1 MSILNQFFAKTL
13 LKDSFT
19 EERALV
25 LSALMQASRE
35 GHLGLEIQDAIDLPH
50 NLIGDSTNPTKPI
63 IREGKLYYLQRNWA
77 LETHILE
84 QIQRLKNI
92 QLPPCNADLKDIP
105 LLPMQKKAVA
115 HAFENAFSII
125 CGGPG
130 TGKTYTAAHFVRLF
144 SSLNPKAKII
154 LTAPTGKAASHLQS
168 VLASPTQAMTLH
180 RLLRIRPGKFSL
192 IQSPKIDADLVLVDE
207 ASMIDVPLLAK
218 LLGSIGNQTRLI
230 LLGDP
235 DQLPPVET
243 GSVFRELAD
252 GLGLCLEKSMRTENN
267 DIHSLAD
274 TVNRGEKIDSKHLLS
289 WAFDKTLAQKLYQ
302 KINPFLSWEM
312 PDIEALFKQMSQFRV
327 LGALRQGPFGI
338 DALNKEL
345 LSQMSLEVRPNQWWA
360 IPILITHNSPDL
372 DLYNGSAG
380 ILVGKSHGGIS
391 LRESIAYFPEKIP
404 FKMLPPFELA
414 FCLSVHKA
422 QGSEFDR
429 VLALFPEG
437 SENFGKEALYTA
449 VTRAKK
455 QIEIVAD
462 EKTLQAMLSK
472 HSLKTSGIT
481 ERLKNFIGN
490 NSNKVL

>member
-1 MSILNQFFAKTL
+1 
-13 LKDSFT
+13 
-19 EERALV
+19 
-25 LSALMQASRE
+25 MQASRE
-35 GHLGLEIQDAIDLPH
+35 GHTAWENRAAIDLPAH
-50 NLIGDSTNPTKPI
+50 LIGDSSNPTKPI
-63 IREGKLYYLQRNWA
+63 IREGHLYYLQRSWA
-77 LETHILE
+77 LETHLLE
-84 QIQRLKNI
+84 QIKRLKNI
-92 QLPPCNADLKDIP
+92 LLPKSDVDLENSS
-105 LLPMQKKAVA
+105 LLPMQKKAVM

-144 SSLNPKAKII
+144 LSLHPKAKII

-168 VLASPTQAMTLH
+168 VLGLPIEAMTLH
-180 RLLRIRPGKFSL
+180 RLLRIRPGKISSFSDL
-192 IQSPKIDADLVLVDE
+192 RIDADLVLVDE
-207 ASMIDVPLLAK
+207 ASMIDIPLLAK

-235 DQLPPVET
+235 DQLPPVEM

-252 GLGLCLEKSMRTENN
+252 TLGIRLEKSMRTENRE
-267 DIHSLAD
+267 IHSLAD
-274 TVNRGEKIDSKHLLS
+274 AVNRGEQVDPKHLLP
-289 WAFDKTLAQKLYQ
+289 WGFDETLARKLYQ
-302 KINPFLSWEM
+302 KINPFFSWEM
-312 PDIEALFKQMSQFRV
+312 PNIDALFKQFGQFRV

-345 LSQMSLEVRPNQWWA
+345 LSQMSFEVHPNQWWA
-360 IPILITHNSPDL
+360 VPILITHNCPDL
-372 DLYNGSAG
+372 DLYNGTTG
-380 ILVGKSHGGIS
+380 ILIGKSRGGIS
-391 LRESIAYFPEKIP
+391 LREAVAYFPQKIP
-404 FKMLPPFELA
+404 FKMLPPFEVA
-414 FCLSVHKA
+414 FCLSIHKA

-462 EKTLQAMLSK
+462 EKSLSAMLSK

-490 NSNKVL
+490 NFNKVL